1 MIALETQDTRAL
13 QAYLGH
19 KNIQHTVRYTE
30 LSRRNSGTS
39 GMTSVVN
46 LRRPHRKVRDQF
58 VALDKVSGATRYF
71 EKVVRE
77 IETDLGG
84 KRILSRI
91 KRPVRIV

>member
-1 MIALETQDTRAL
+1 
-13 QAYLGH
+13 
-19 KNIQHTVRYTE
+19 
-30 LSRRNSGTS
+30 
-39 GMTSVVN
+39 MTSVVN

>member
-1 MIALETQDTRAL
+1 
-13 QAYLGH
+13 
-19 KNIQHTVRYTE
+19 
-30 LSRRNSGTS
+30 
-39 GMTSVVN
+39 MTSVVN

-91 KRPVRIV
+91 ERAVRIVQREVCFYRQWHDGRARSPGPQSTFDAVSNQVLANSR